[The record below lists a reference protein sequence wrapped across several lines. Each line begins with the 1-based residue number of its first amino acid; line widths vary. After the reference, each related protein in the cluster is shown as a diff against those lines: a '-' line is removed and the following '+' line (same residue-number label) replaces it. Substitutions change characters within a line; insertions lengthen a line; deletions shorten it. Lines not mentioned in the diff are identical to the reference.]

1 MKKRN
6 FIIVMIILL
15 SLSFVLIGC
24 NSTRQIDRYYER
36 LKKADS
42 ATIIIDMQVP
52 IFGKMSMTMKMDDN
66 KQYFSAIFDDVEKYT
81 EVVGDKTY
89 IYTRNPLG
97 NWIKTESQTEEDEV
111 SIEEEFEELFNSK
124 NYEYSKD
131 LEKFVLKDDVNPEFL
146 DGMQADSLTLEID
159 GDKCII
165 SGEVNSEGMV
175 MEISITIKDL
185 NKTEILLP
193 TVT

>member
-15 SLSFVLIGC
+15 ALSFVLIGC
-24 NSTRQIDRYYER
+24 NSTRQIDRYYKR
-36 LKKADS
+36 LEKADS

-66 KQYFSAIFDDVEKYT
+66 KQYTSAMFDEPEEYKEVIGDTTFTYT
-81 EVVGDKTY
+81 KNGY
-89 IYTRNPLG
+89 G
-97 NWIKTESQTEEDEV
+97 SWIKTESQTEEDEV
-111 SIEEEFEELFNSK
+111 STEEEFEELFNSK

-146 DGMQADSLTLEID
+146 DGMQAESLTLEID

-165 SGEVNSEGMV
+165 SGEVNIEGMV

>member
-15 SLSFVLIGC
+15 ALSFVLIGC

-66 KQYFSAIFDDVEKYT
+66 KQYTSAIFDEQEEYKEVIGDTTFTYT
-81 EVVGDKTY
+81 KNG
-89 IYTRNPLG
+89 G
-97 NWIKTESQTEEDEV
+97 SWIKTESQTEEDEV
-111 SIEEEFEELFNSK
+111 STKEEFEELFNSK

-146 DGMQADSLTLEID
+146 DGMQAESLTLEID

-165 SGEVNSEGMV
+165 SGEVNIEGMV
-175 MEISITIKDL
+175 IEISITIKDL

>member
-15 SLSFVLIGC
+15 ALSFVLIGC

-52 IFGKMSMTMKMDDN
+52 IFGKMSMTMKMDGN
-66 KQYFSAIFDDVEKYT
+66 KQYTSAIFDEQEEYKEVIGDTTFTYT
-81 EVVGDKTY
+81 KNGDS
-89 IYTRNPLG
+89 
-97 NWIKTESQTEEDEV
+97 WIKTESQTEEDEV
-111 SIEEEFEELFNSK
+111 STKEEFEELFNSK

-146 DGMQADSLTLEID
+146 DGMQAESLTLEID

-165 SGEVNSEGMV
+165 SGEVNIEGMV

>member
-131 LEKFVLKDDVNPEFL
+131 LEKFVLKDDVNPEFW
-146 DGMQADSLTLEID
+146 DEMQANSLTLEID
-159 GDKCII
+159 GDNCII
-165 SGEVNSEGMV
+165 SGEVNSKGMV

-185 NKTEILLP
+185 NKTEITLP

>member
-15 SLSFVLIGC
+15 ALSFVLIGC
-24 NSTRQIDRYYER
+24 NSTRQIDRYYKR
-36 LKKADS
+36 LVKADS

-52 IFGKMSMTMKMDDN
+52 IFGKISMTMKMDDN
-66 KQYFSAIFDDVEKYT
+66 KQYTSVPEEYKEVIGDTTFTYT
-81 EVVGDKTY
+81 KNDNGD
-89 IYTRNPLG
+89 
-97 NWIKTESQTEEDEV
+97 WIKTESQTEEDEV
-111 SIEEEFEELFNSK
+111 SIEEKFKELLNSK

-131 LEKFVLKDDVNPEFL
+131 LKKFVLKDDVNPEFL

-165 SGEVNSEGMV
+165 SGEVINSEGMV

>member
-15 SLSFVLIGC
+15 ALSFVLIGC
-24 NSTRQIDRYYER
+24 NSTRQIDRYYKR
-36 LKKADS
+36 LVKADS

-52 IFGKMSMTMKMDDN
+52 IFGKMSMTMKIDDN
-66 KQYFSAIFDDVEKYT
+66 KQYTSVPEEYKEVIGDTTFTYT
-81 EVVGDKTY
+81 KNGD
-89 IYTRNPLG
+89 G
-97 NWIKTESQTEEDEV
+97 GWIKTESQTEEDEV
-111 SIEEEFEELFNSK
+111 SIEEKFKELLNSK

-131 LEKFVLKDDVNPEFL
+131 LKKFVLKDDVNPDFL

-165 SGEVNSEGMV
+165 SGEVVNSEGMV

>member
-15 SLSFVLIGC
+15 ALSFVLIGC

>member
-15 SLSFVLIGC
+15 ALSFVLIGC
-24 NSTRQIDRYYER
+24 NSTRQIDRYYKR
-36 LKKADS
+36 LEKADS

-52 IFGKMSMTMKMDDN
+52 IFGKMSMTMKTDDN
-66 KQYFSAIFDDVEKYT
+66 KQYTSAIFDEQEEYKEVIGDTTFTYT
-81 EVVGDKTY
+81 KNGY
-89 IYTRNPLG
+89 G
-97 NWIKTESQTEEDEV
+97 SWIKTESQTEEDEV
-111 SIEEEFEELFNSK
+111 STEEEFEELFNSK

-165 SGEVNSEGMV
+165 SGEVNIEGMV

>member
-15 SLSFVLIGC
+15 ALSFVLIGC
-24 NSTRQIDRYYER
+24 NSTRQIDRYYKR
-36 LKKADS
+36 LVKADS

-52 IFGKMSMTMKMDDN
+52 IFGKMSMTMKIDDN
-66 KQYFSAIFDDVEKYT
+66 KQYTSVPEEYKEVIGDTTFTYT
-81 EVVGDKTY
+81 KNGD
-89 IYTRNPLG
+89 G
-97 NWIKTESQTEEDEV
+97 GWIKTESQTEEDEV
-111 SIEEEFEELFNSK
+111 SIEEKFKELLNSK

-131 LEKFVLKDDVNPEFL
+131 LKKFVLKDDVNPEFL

-165 SGEVNSEGMV
+165 SGEVVNSEGMV

>member
-15 SLSFVLIGC
+15 ALSFVLIGC
-24 NSTRQIDRYYER
+24 NSTRQIDRYYKR
-36 LKKADS
+36 LVKADS

-52 IFGKMSMTMKMDDN
+52 IFGKISMTMKMDDN
-66 KQYFSAIFDDVEKYT
+66 KQYTSVPEEYKEVIGDTTFTYT
-81 EVVGDKTY
+81 KNDNGD
-89 IYTRNPLG
+89 
-97 NWIKTESQTEEDEV
+97 WIKTESQTEEDEV
-111 SIEEEFEELFNSK
+111 SIKEKFKELLNSK

-131 LEKFVLKDDVNPEFL
+131 LKKFVLKDDVNPEFL

-165 SGEVNSEGMV
+165 SGEVNIEGMV

>member
-66 KQYFSAIFDDVEKYT
+66 KQYVSAIFDDVEKYT

-131 LEKFVLKDDVNPEFL
+131 LEKFVLKDDVNPEFW
-146 DGMQADSLTLEID
+146 DEMQANSLTLEID
-159 GDKCII
+159 GDNCII
-165 SGEVNSEGMV
+165 SGEVNIEGMV

>member
-15 SLSFVLIGC
+15 ALSFVLIGC
-24 NSTRQIDRYYER
+24 NSTRQIDRYYKR
-36 LKKADS
+36 LEKADS

-52 IFGKMSMTMKMDDN
+52 IFGKMSMTMKTDDN
-66 KQYFSAIFDDVEKYT
+66 KQYTSAIFDEQEEYKEVIGDTTFTYT
-81 EVVGDKTY
+81 KNGY
-89 IYTRNPLG
+89 G
-97 NWIKTESQTEEDEV
+97 SWIKTESQTEEDEV

>member
-131 LEKFVLKDDVNPEFL
+131 LEKFVLKDDVNPEFW
-146 DGMQADSLTLEID
+146 DEMQANSLTLEID
-159 GDKCII
+159 GDNCII
-165 SGEVNSEGMV
+165 SGEVNSKGMV
-175 MEISITIKDL
+175 TEISITIKDL
-185 NKTEILLP
+185 NKTEITLP

>member
-15 SLSFVLIGC
+15 ALSFVLIGC
-24 NSTRQIDRYYER
+24 NSTRQIDRYYKR
-36 LKKADS
+36 LVKADS

-52 IFGKMSMTMKMDDN
+52 IFGKISMTMKMDDN
-66 KQYFSAIFDDVEKYT
+66 KQYTSVPEEYKEVIGDTTFTYT
-81 EVVGDKTY
+81 KNDNGD
-89 IYTRNPLG
+89 
-97 NWIKTESQTEEDEV
+97 WIKTESQTEEDEV
-111 SIEEEFEELFNSK
+111 SIKEKFKELLNSK

-131 LEKFVLKDDVNPEFL
+131 LKKFVLKDDVNPEFL

-165 SGEVNSEGMV
+165 SGEVVNSEGMV
-175 MEISITIKDL
+175 MEIRITIKDL

-193 TVT
+193 PVT

>member
-15 SLSFVLIGC
+15 ALSFVLIGC

-36 LKKADS
+36 LKADS

-131 LEKFVLKDDVNPEFL
+131 LEKFVLKDDVNPEFW
-146 DGMQADSLTLEID
+146 DEMQANSLTLEID
-159 GDKCII
+159 GDNCII
-165 SGEVNSEGMV
+165 SGEVNSKGMV

-185 NKTEILLP
+185 NKTEITLP

>member
-66 KQYFSAIFDDVEKYT
+66 KQYTSAIFDEQEEYKEVIGDTTFTYT
-81 EVVGDKTY
+81 KNG
-89 IYTRNPLG
+89 G
-97 NWIKTESQTEEDEV
+97 SWIKTESQTEEDEV
-111 SIEEEFEELFNSK
+111 STKEEFEELFNSK

-146 DGMQADSLTLEID
+146 DGMQAESLTLEID

-165 SGEVNSEGMV
+165 SGEVNIEGMV

>member
-15 SLSFVLIGC
+15 ALSFVLIGC

-131 LEKFVLKDDVNPEFL
+131 LEKFVLKDDVNPEFW
-146 DGMQADSLTLEID
+146 DEMQANSLTLEID
-159 GDKCII
+159 GDNCII
-165 SGEVNSEGMV
+165 SGEVNSKGMV

-185 NKTEILLP
+185 NKTEITLP

>member
-66 KQYFSAIFDDVEKYT
+66 KQYTSAIFDEQEEYKEVIGDTTFTYT
-81 EVVGDKTY
+81 KNG
-89 IYTRNPLG
+89 G
-97 NWIKTESQTEEDEV
+97 SWIKTESQTEEDEV
-111 SIEEEFEELFNSK
+111 STKEEFEELFNSK

-146 DGMQADSLTLEID
+146 DGMQAESLTLEID
-159 GDKCII
+159 GDNCII
-165 SGEVNSEGMV
+165 SGEVNIEGMV

>member
-15 SLSFVLIGC
+15 ALSFVLIGC
-24 NSTRQIDRYYER
+24 NSTRQIDRYYKR
-36 LKKADS
+36 LVKADS

-52 IFGKMSMTMKMDDN
+52 IFGKISMTMKMDDN
-66 KQYFSAIFDDVEKYT
+66 KQYTSVPEEYKEVIGDTTFTYT
-81 EVVGDKTY
+81 KNDNGD
-89 IYTRNPLG
+89 
-97 NWIKTESQTEEDEV
+97 WIKTESQTEEDEV
-111 SIEEEFEELFNSK
+111 SIKEKFKELLNSK

-131 LEKFVLKDDVNPEFL
+131 LKKFVLKDDVNPEFL

-165 SGEVNSEGMV
+165 SGEVVNSEGMV

>member
-66 KQYFSAIFDDVEKYT
+66 KQYTSAIFDEQEEYKEVIGDTTFTYT
-81 EVVGDKTY
+81 KNGY
-89 IYTRNPLG
+89 G
-97 NWIKTESQTEEDEV
+97 SWIKTESQTEEDEV
-111 SIEEEFEELFNSK
+111 STEEEFEELFNSK

-165 SGEVNSEGMV
+165 SGEVNIEGMV

-185 NKTEILLP
+185 NKTEITLP

>member
-15 SLSFVLIGC
+15 ALSFVLIGC
-24 NSTRQIDRYYER
+24 NSTRQIDRYYKR
-36 LKKADS
+36 LEKADS

-66 KQYFSAIFDDVEKYT
+66 KQYTSAMFDKPEEYKEVIGDTTFTYT
-81 EVVGDKTY
+81 KNGY
-89 IYTRNPLG
+89 G
-97 NWIKTESQTEEDEV
+97 SWIKTESQTEEDEV
-111 SIEEEFEELFNSK
+111 SIEEKFEELFNSK

>member
-15 SLSFVLIGC
+15 ALSFVLIGC

-66 KQYFSAIFDDVEKYT
+66 KQYTSAIFDEQEEYKEVIGDTTFTYT
-81 EVVGDKTY
+81 KNG
-89 IYTRNPLG
+89 G
-97 NWIKTESQTEEDEV
+97 SWIKTESQTEEDEV
-111 SIEEEFEELFNSK
+111 STKEEFEELFNSK

-146 DGMQADSLTLEID
+146 DGMQAESLTLEID

-165 SGEVNSEGMV
+165 SGEVNIEGMV

>member
-15 SLSFVLIGC
+15 ALSFVLIGC

-66 KQYFSAIFDDVEKYT
+66 KQYTSAIFDEQEEYKEVIGDTTFTYT
-81 EVVGDKTY
+81 KNG
-89 IYTRNPLG
+89 G
-97 NWIKTESQTEEDEV
+97 SWIKTESQTEEDEV
-111 SIEEEFEELFNSK
+111 STKEEFEELFNSK

-146 DGMQADSLTLEID
+146 DGMQAESLTLEID